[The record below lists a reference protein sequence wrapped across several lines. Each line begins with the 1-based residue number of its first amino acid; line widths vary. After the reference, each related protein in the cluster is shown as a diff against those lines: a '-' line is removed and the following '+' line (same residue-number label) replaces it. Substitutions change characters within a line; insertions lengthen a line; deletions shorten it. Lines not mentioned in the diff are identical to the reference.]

1 MATLHEQLK
10 EWAKEYNTLS
20 FIENDPVQFPRKYKD
35 SPVDAEIS
43 GLLTALISFG
53 SRKQI
58 IKKAQ
63 ELDGMFEGKPV
74 EWIMQNKFRR
84 AFDMGNKSFY
94 RTISHKTMYWHCYR
108 IQSLLLAHGSLHK
121 CLRYATDNVREFEG
135 KSYFDV
141 LKKAFGFI
149 DESAAKRLAMFLRWM
164 VRDDGIVDLG
174 IWKGVDKKDLIIPLD
189 AHVHRMALELGI
201 TNRKTPDIK
210 TAQEITDYFKTI
222 WPDDPCLG
230 DFALFGYGV
239 NHKRP

>member
-10 EWAKEYNTLS
+10 EWAKEYNTPS

-63 ELDGMFEGKPV
+63 ELDDMFEGKPAK
-74 EWIMQNKFRR
+74 WIMQNKFRR
-84 AFDMGNKSFY
+84 AFDMGNQSFY

-141 LKKAFGFI
+141 LKKVFGFV

-189 AHVHRMALELGI
+189 AHVHRIALELGI
-201 TNRKTPDIK
+201 TKRKTPDIK
-210 TAQEITDYFKTI
+210 TAQEITNYFKTI
-222 WPDDPCLG
+222 WPEDPCLG

>member
-1 MATLHEQLK
+1 METLHEQLK
-10 EWAKEYNTLS
+10 EWAKEYNTPS

-35 SPVDAEIS
+35 SPVDAEVS

-63 ELDGMFEGKPV
+63 ELDGMFEGEPAK
-74 EWIMQNKFRR
+74 WIMQNKYSR
-84 AFDMGNKSFY
+84 AFDMGNQSFY
-94 RTISHKTMYWHCYR
+94 RTISNKDMWHLCSN
-108 IQSLLLAHGSLHK
+108 IQLLILSHGSLHK

-141 LKKAFGFI
+141 LKKAFGFV

-189 AHVHRMALELGI
+189 AHVHRIALELGI
-201 TNRKTPDIK
+201 TKRKTPDIK
-210 TAQEITDYFKTI
+210 TAQEITNYFKTI
-222 WPDDPCLG
+222 WPEDPCLG